1 VSYISA
7 DGPSA
12 AAVAVCVRI
21 ASYDCAL
28 LAAGTL
34 LLLAATRRGDV
45 HGLAISRSQTAGP
58 LLQSLLLLLLL
69 VQAEPKN
76 VPGGT
81 DVHGK

>member
-1 VSYISA
+1 MSCISA

-34 LLLAATRRGDV
+34 LLLLLAATRRGDV
-45 HGLAISRSQTAGP
+45 HGLAFSRSQTAGP
-58 LLQSLLLLLLL
+58 LLQSLLLL
-69 VQAEPKN
+69 
-76 VPGGT
+76 